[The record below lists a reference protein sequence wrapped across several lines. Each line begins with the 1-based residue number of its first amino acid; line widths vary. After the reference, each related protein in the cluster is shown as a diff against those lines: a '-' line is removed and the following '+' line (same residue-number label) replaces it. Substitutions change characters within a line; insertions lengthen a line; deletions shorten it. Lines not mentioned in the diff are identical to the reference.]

1 MPRLNKVL
9 QELNIGFDTAKD
21 YLRKTFG
28 ISILSVNDKIT
39 EAQYQALLKKYKADK
54 VFYSVIKK
62 TFGTRPTKKNPQGIP
77 AVFNDEEKEVAL
89 KVGDMLDVVPKKVW
103 VKYKRGKNKKRLVR
117 KGTKGNNGSN
127 SKSSYI
133 YPYKYIRFISVPF
146 GGQRRR

>member
-21 YLRKTFG
+21 YLRETFG
-28 ISILSVNDKIT
+28 ISILSVNKKIT

-54 VFYSVIKK
+54 VFYNVIRK

-77 AVFNDEEKEVAL
+77 AVFNDEEKKVAEEL
-89 KVGDMLDVVPKKVW
+89 GNILETKRYLAKDRKK
-103 VKYKRGKNKKRLVR
+103 KGKRISKGK
-117 KGTKGNNGSN
+117 
-127 SKSSYI
+127 SKSSSYLTNYVYGYVRI
-133 YPYKYIRFISVPF
+133 ISVPF

>member
-1 MPRLNKVL
+1 MPRLNKIL

-77 AVFNDEEKEVAL
+77 AVFNDEEKEVAQEL
-89 KVGDMLDVVPKKVW
+89 GNILETKRYLAKDRKK
-103 VKYKRGKNKKRLVR
+103 KGKRISKGK
-117 KGTKGNNGSN
+117 
-127 SKSSYI
+127 SKSSSYLTN
-133 YPYKYIRFISVPF
+133 YVYGYVRFISVPF

>member
-21 YLRKTFG
+21 YLRETFG
-28 ISILSVNDKIT
+28 ISILSVNEKIT

-54 VFYSVIKK
+54 VFYSVIRK

-77 AVFNDEEKEVAL
+77 AVFNDEEKKVAEEL
-89 KVGDMLDVVPKKVW
+89 GNILETKRYLAKDRKK
-103 VKYKRGKNKKRLVR
+103 KGKRISKGK
-117 KGTKGNNGSN
+117 
-127 SKSSYI
+127 SKSSSYLTNYVYGYVRI
-133 YPYKYIRFISVPF
+133 ISVPF